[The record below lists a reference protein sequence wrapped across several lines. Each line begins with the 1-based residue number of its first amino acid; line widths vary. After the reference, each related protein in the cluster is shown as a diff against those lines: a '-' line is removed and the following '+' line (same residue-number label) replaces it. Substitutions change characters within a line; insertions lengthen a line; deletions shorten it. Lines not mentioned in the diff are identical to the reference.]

1 MLQHEIAKFYLEAL
15 LDRDE
20 ESVETIGL
28 EQRFLLVGHDL
39 LEETT
44 DAVVADAVEA
54 VCVHEEG
61 QSIGIVDLVR
71 AAIAG

>member
-1 MLQHEIAKFYLEAL
+1 M
-15 LDRDE
+15 
-20 ESVETIGL
+20 ETIGL

-39 LEETT
+39 LEETA

-54 VCVHEEG
+54 VGVHEEC
-61 QSIGIVDLVR
+61 QSIGIVDLIR